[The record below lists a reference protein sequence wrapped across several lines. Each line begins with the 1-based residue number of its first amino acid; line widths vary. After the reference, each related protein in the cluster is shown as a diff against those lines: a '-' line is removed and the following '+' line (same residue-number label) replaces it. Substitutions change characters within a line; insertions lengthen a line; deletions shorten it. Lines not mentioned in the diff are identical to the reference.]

1 MADEKS
7 VGILVAPSR
16 KRSGRE
22 ISVKIAVRYQS
33 RGGNTKAVAEV
44 IANSLGVKAEP
55 VSSVIADRV
64 DVLFIGGGVY
74 MGKMDESLY
83 RFLAELNSDNVGQIV
98 CFSTTGSM
106 ASTINQIKQFA
117 IQKGIIVNKNEL
129 LLKMLLQ
136 GHSAL
141 GLVGGKL
148 TDKQIEKIELFTNNV
163 LISTEITSTSIL

>member
-1 MADEKS
+1 MKT
-7 VGILVAPSR
+7 
-16 KRSGRE
+16 
-22 ISVKIAVRYQS
+22 AVRYQS

-55 VSSVIADRV
+55 VDSVIADRV

-83 RFLAELNSDNVGQIV
+83 NFLAELNSDNVGQIV

-106 ASTINQIKQFA
+106 ASTIKQIKQLA
-117 IQKGIIVNKNEL
+117 IQKGIIVNENEL

-136 GHSAL
+136 GHSSL
-141 GLVGGKL
+141 GLTGGKL
-148 TDKQIEKIELFTNNV
+148 TDKQIKKIESFTNNV
-163 LISTEITSTSIL
+163 LLSTSS